1 MQLKVEQWYDIFIIQ
16 LHRYFNCTNKPWQI
30 TFKSPTFI
38 SCNTMYTYLPWECNA
53 KYIFYLYAYIT
64 DSKGHV
70 RLSPIEYSCTCTQ
83 WGQNQTNLTLKTIN
97 IDIICFDL
105 TNGCI
110 CLESC
115 PFRQFST
122 FLSMLARGLVEI
134 YILWSLF
141 DKIFH

>member
-1 MQLKVEQWYDIFIIQ
+1 MKYL
-16 LHRYFNCTNKPWQI
+16 LFNCIVILTALINRDRSHSSHRLLSRVIQC
-30 TFKSPTFI
+30 TRI
-38 SCNTMYTYLPWECNA
+38 SLEDAMLN
-53 KYIFYLYAYIT
+53 ISSIYAYIT

-97 IDIICFDL
+97 INIICFDL

-122 FLSMLARGLVEI
+122 FLSMLARSLVEI
-134 YILWSLF
+134 YILWSLC